1 MTRFRLHS
9 EPPVDLLP
17 QHLQIRL
24 PPIRPWQQQQRSQEQ
39 EQEQQQQQQ
48 QQRLDRGPCLA
59 LVRDRDRGEGA
70 SSVLLI
76 VATTSALRRAAR
88 ADSDEISRCASRER
102 RPKAGLVI

>member
-17 QHLQIRL
+17 QHLQIQL
-24 PPIRPWQQQQRSQEQ
+24 PPIRPWQQQQRSQ

>member
-17 QHLQIRL
+17 QHLQIQL

-39 EQEQQQQQQ
+39 EQEQQQQ